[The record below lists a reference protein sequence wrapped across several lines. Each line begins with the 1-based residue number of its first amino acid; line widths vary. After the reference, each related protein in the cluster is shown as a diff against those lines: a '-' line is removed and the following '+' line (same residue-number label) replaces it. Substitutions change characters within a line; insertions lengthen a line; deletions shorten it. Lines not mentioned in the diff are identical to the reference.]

1 MKTNFFAK
9 NKITVT
15 IISLLVVIVLGIYL
29 TSSELRDKAL
39 GKWVVTFGD
48 KFKNKE
54 NILDRL
60 DVHNMLQEN
69 PVIAT
74 GL

>member
-48 KFKNKE
+48 KFKN
-54 NILDRL
+54 
-60 DVHNMLQEN
+60 
-69 PVIAT
+69 VIRN
-74 GL
+74 